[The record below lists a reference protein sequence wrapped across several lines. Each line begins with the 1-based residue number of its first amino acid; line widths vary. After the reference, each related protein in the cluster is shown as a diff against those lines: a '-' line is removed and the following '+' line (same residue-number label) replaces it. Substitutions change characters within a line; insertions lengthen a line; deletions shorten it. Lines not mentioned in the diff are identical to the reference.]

1 MSGKLIT
8 NQTTT
13 LSDLFLSILPE
24 TKDICFLVGY
34 FYFSGFPEFYK
45 NVKDKKMRI
54 LVGLDIDVDLMN
66 KVKEYEQFGQK
77 RISKSRDQ
85 LQYYEKLVKLF
96 NKTNFFDNVDQQEA
110 FKVFYDKIKDGTLE
124 IRKTAE
130 PNHAKMYLFEDAG
143 NDPTLPGHMIVG
155 SSNLSLQGL
164 KKRNELNVVFH
175 DVDYN
180 EGKELFDKLWETATP
195 IADSNTIDLF
205 EKNVIENIWY
215 DKLPSPYAIYLR
227 VLKEFFEIKKSDT
240 AFKSPHM
247 INSKYSDF
255 EYQTDAIKSGLDK
268 LDRHNGVIIA
278 DVVGLGKSIIASTIA
293 ANINLPVVII
303 TPPHLKNQWED
314 YCQEFGFYYRSHIYT
329 NGKIE
334 DAVKHF
340 SENFDQQLLVIID
353 EAHKYRN
360 QKNND
365 YIKLHQLCQGN
376 KVVLLTATPY
386 NNRPHDI
393 YSLLKLFQIPGKSTL
408 KNIDNLGAEF
418 DNLIAEYNK
427 IEKKAKKDDAE
438 LIAFNSNAQKIAKRI
453 LNIISPVVIRRS
465 RKDLEIISRYKKDLE
480 AQNVS
485 FPIVKDPVLKEY
497 NLGKMEALYVK
508 TLEAIYEKDG
518 DENAENPN
526 EFYYKAARYKPLQ
539 YVKENRIDQIKRK
552 IEEEGLEFDFFQRS
566 QKNLAD
572 FMRRLLV
579 HRFESSVYAFKIS
592 LENMI
597 SASKNILN
605 WIKVRE
611 TIPIYK
617 KGDLPD
623 IESMLESSN
632 DDGPDILGN
641 YKIEEQIANLSNKGL
656 FEISIEDIC
665 PEYIDDIKT
674 DISIL
679 EKIKLEWFGNDG
691 KIIADPKL
699 DSFYTEVSTMLKNE
713 PQRKIVVFTEF
724 ADTAEYLTKELKN
737 KGVAVFG
744 YSSRHASEQNKKIIR
759 TNFDAGVPKNLQ
771 QNTYSV
777 LIATDAISEGYNL
790 HRAGTIFNY
799 DIPYN
804 PTRVVQRIGRIN
816 RVNKKVFDE
825 LYICNYFPSVIGEK
839 DVKVKRITTIKMK
852 MIHAIMGGDMKILTD
867 DEELFLSEFNR
878 KIREME
884 DIQEQKSWDAEY
896 REEWEQAKQHP
907 IYKEAL
913 KVCQRTKIARLSSDR
928 DGVIIFGKR
937 GDECVFK
944 WANKYD
950 DNIETLI
957 PENALPI
964 LKALAS
970 EKAEKVSSSFYKTY
984 NNLVKNLFSS
994 NENPMS
1000 KMRGKAL
1007 AKVRAWSSN
1016 NISEDEDYLNL
1027 LQNVIEFDG
1036 LPDYS
1041 SITKAKSCIELQK
1054 NISFQY
1060 LEKIIEA
1067 SEKIDEEPENVI
1079 LAEEFK

>member
-13 LSDLFLSILPE
+13 LSDLFSSILPQ
-24 TKDICFLVGY
+24 TKDICFLIGY

-45 NVKDKKMRI
+45 NIKDKKMRI
-54 LVGLDIDVDLMN
+54 LVGLDIDIDLMN
-66 KVKEYEQFGQK
+66 KVKEYEQFDQK

-85 LQYYEKLVKLF
+85 QQYYEKLVKLF
-96 NKTNFFDNVDQQEA
+96 NNTNFFDSAEQQEA
-110 FKVFYDKIKDGTLE
+110 FKVFYEKIKEGSLE
-124 IRKTAE
+124 LRKTAE
-130 PNHAKMYLFEDAG
+130 PNHAKMYLFEDNG

-180 EGKELFDKLWETATP
+180 EGKDLFEKLWATATP
-195 IADSNTIDLF
+195 IADTNTINLF
-205 EKNVIENIWY
+205 EKHVIENIWY
-215 DKLPSPYAIYLR
+215 EKLPSPYAIYLR
-227 VLKEFFEIKKSDT
+227 VLKEFFEIKHSDKT
-240 AFKSPHM
+240 FKSPNM
-247 INSKYSDF
+247 INSKYNDF

-268 LDRHNGVIIA
+268 IERHNGVIIA

-293 ANINLPVVII
+293 ANINLPIVII

-314 YCQEFGFYYRSHIYT
+314 YCQEFGFYYRTHIYT
-329 NGKIE
+329 NGKID

-340 SENFDQQLLVIID
+340 SENLDQQLLVIID

-360 QKNND
+360 QKNSD

-408 KNIDNLGAEF
+408 KNVDNLGAEF

-427 IEKKAKKDDAE
+427 IEKKAKKDNDE
-438 LIAFNSNAQKIAKRI
+438 LKTFNDNAKKIAKRI

-485 FPIVKDPVLKEY
+485 FPKVNDPELKEY
-497 NLGKMEALYVK
+497 DLGDMGDLYAR
-508 TLEAIYEKDG
+508 TLEAIYKKDN
-518 DENAENPN
+518 DENIDEQSG
-526 EFYYKAARYKPLQ
+526 FYYKAARYKPLQ
-539 YVKENRIDQIKRK
+539 YIKEDRTIQIRKK
-552 IEEEGLEFDFFQRS
+552 IEEEGIKFDFFQRS

-579 HRFESSVYAFKIS
+579 HRFESSVNAFKIS

-597 SASKNILN
+597 NASKNILN
-605 WIKVRE
+605 WIDVRK

-623 IESMLESSN
+623 IESLIETSN
-632 DDGPDILGN
+632 DEGPDILGN
-641 YKIEEQIANLSNKGL
+641 YKFEEQIEKLSNKGL
-656 FEISIEDIC
+656 FEINIEDIR

-679 EKIKLEWFGNDG
+679 ENIKLEWFGTNG
-691 KIIADPKL
+691 KIKADPKL
-699 DSFYTEVSTMLKNE
+699 DSFYKEISTMRKEDPL
-713 PQRKIVVFTEF
+713 RKIVVFTEF

-737 KGVAVFG
+737 RGVDVFG
-744 YSSRHASEQNKKIIR
+744 YSSRQASEQNKKIIR

-804 PTRVVQRIGRIN
+804 PTRVIQRIGRIN

-825 LYICNYFPSVIGEK
+825 LHICNYFPSVIGEK

-867 DEELFLSEFNR
+867 DEELFLSEFN
-878 KIREME
+878 KKFREME
-884 DIQEQKSWDAEY
+884 NLQEQKSWDAEY
-896 REEWEQAKQHP
+896 REEWEQAKQTP
-907 IYKEAL
+907 FYEEAL
-913 KVCQRTKIARLSSDR
+913 KVCQRTKIARTSDKR
-928 DGVIIFGKR
+928 DGIIIFGKR

-944 WANKYD
+944 WSNKYD

-964 LKALAS
+964 LKALAE
-970 EKAEKVSSSFYKTY
+970 EKSEKVSNSFYKTY
-984 NNLVKNLFSS
+984 NHLVKNLFSS
-994 NENPMS
+994 NENPLS

-1007 AKVRAWSSN
+1007 AKVKVWLN
-1016 NISEDEDYLNL
+1016 EFPEQEDYLNL
-1027 LQNVIEFDG
+1027 LQSVIEFDG
-1036 LPDYS
+1036 LPEYS
-1041 SITKAKSCIELQK
+1041 RITKAKTCEELQK
-1054 NISFQY
+1054 YISLQY
-1060 LEKIIEA
+1060 LERIMAA
-1067 SEKIDEEPENVI
+1067 SDRIDEEPENVI